1 MDDDLNF
8 VELDDV
14 DLHLLFTAAT
24 ILFPNASEDDVFR
37 QITEEAQRRGWATA
51 PEKVPLH

>member
-1 MDDDLNF
+1 MDDDLNLE
-8 VELDDV
+8 ELDDV

-37 QITEEAQRRGWATA
+37 QITEEAQRRG
-51 PEKVPLH
+51 